1 MADARKGMLE
11 GKNKIL
17 LFRLLKNSNEEAAK
31 LAFQTSHS
39 FTLSRDADS
48 IVTKDGSVVKLGELE
63 GEISGIEAVQAKDD
77 PVAKML
83 QDSIIDG
90 DKLEVWEVAVDEDLE
105 EDGTYPALYAQGYL
119 TEWEA
124 ENPAEDESRSEEHTS
139 ELQSRGHLVCRLL
152 LEKKK
157 KNIINVGC
165 PTDQLHEAC
174 DVTPVTYDSDW
185 GKRRHN
191 SAHSAKRQR
200 MISMMHARRACSG
213 GQS

>member
-17 LFRLLKNSNEEAAK
+17 LFRLLKNSDEEAAK

-63 GEISGIEAVQAKDD
+63 GELNGIEAVQAKDD

-124 ENPAEDESRSEEHTS
+124 ENPAEDESTYAGDYMI
-139 ELQSRGHLVCRLL
+139 ELVPQFGMATLTPEQV
-152 LEKKK
+152 EDVQYAFK
-157 KNIINVGC
+157 
-165 PTDQLHEAC
+165 
-174 DVTPVTYDSDW
+174 DVTAT
-185 GKRRHN
+185 
-191 SAHSAKRQR
+191 
-200 MISMMHARRACSG
+200 SG
-213 GQS
+213 GGGGVEG